1 MDILFLCHRI
11 PYPPDKGDKIRS
23 FRFLQHLAKNH
34 RVRLV
39 TAADDPADLQHQA
52 RLEELIESVAVIPF
66 GRAAALARAA
76 CGLATGRPL
85 SVAWFPGAALGAA
98 ARRMAAARRP
108 DVIFAFSSQTAPAAF
123 SVGPPVVLDL
133 VDKDSGKFAQY
144 AVWARGVKRMIYRLE
159 AARLA
164 RAEESWVRR
173 AASSIV
179 ISHYERSLFP
189 EALQSHIE
197 VVGNP
202 FRVENYSPDRSREV
216 NGRILFAGA
225 LDYAPNVDAV
235 TFFAREVMPRI
246 LREVPDAEFR
256 VVGPRAPQ
264 ALEALDGKGGMR
276 LTGYVDDIAEEYAGA
291 AVNVAPFRFT
301 QGVLNKVIEA
311 MACAIPVVA
320 TPEAVRGI
328 GLEDGQG
335 VRLGRDAA
343 GLAGAVTDLLGG
355 EAARRHLGAE
365 GRAVV
370 EARFAWPGELPR
382 LDEILA
388 AAARPDRALTS
399 AGA

>member
-23 FRFLQHLAKNH
+23 FRFLEHLVQNH

-39 TAADDPADLQHQA
+39 AAADDRDDLRHIA
-52 RLEELIESVAVIPF
+52 RLEDLVESVTVIPF
-66 GRAAALARAA
+66 GSTAALARTAA
-76 CGLATGRPL
+76 AVVGGSPL
-85 SVAWFPGAALGAA
+85 SVAWFPGAALAAA
-98 ARRMAAARRP
+98 ARRTASTRQP
-108 DVIFAFSSQTAPAAF
+108 DVVLAFSSQTAPAAF

-144 AVWARGVKRMIYRLE
+144 GIWARGVKRLVYRLE

-164 RAEESWVRR
+164 RAEGVWVRR
-173 AASSIV
+173 AAASVVVSE
-179 ISHYERSLFP
+179 YERSLFP
-189 EALQSHIE
+189 QALQPRIR

-202 FRVENYSPDRSREV
+202 FRVENYSADRGREIA
-216 NGRILFAGA
+216 GRILFAGA

-235 TFFAREVMPRI
+235 TFFACEVMPRV
-246 LREVPDAEFR
+246 RAAVANAEFR
-256 VVGPRAPQ
+256 VTGPRAPR
-264 ALEALDGKGGMR
+264 ALQALDGRNGVHF
-276 LTGYVDDIAEEYAGA
+276 TGYVEDIAAEYAAA

-328 GLEDGQG
+328 GLQDGQG
-335 VRLGRDAA
+335 VRVRGGAEDLAA
-343 GLAGAVTDLLGG
+343 AVVEL
-355 EAARRHLGAE
+355 LGAE
-365 GRAVV
+365 SSRRRLGAAGRALI
-370 EARFAWPGELPR
+370 EQRFAWPGDLPV

-388 AAARPDRALTS
+388 SAATPDRALTA